1 MTDVPPRRDPAPYG
15 RGRRLSADGRY
26 RQETSSLRADDGTSR
41 STSSSERA
49 GGDIVPTIRQFLVHI
64 GIERGLAEATVTAYR
79 ADLEAYADWIE
90 GRGRRFLRQV
100 VRGDVEGFVATLAA
114 AGEGERSRARRL
126 ASVHELHRFAL
137 SQGVVDRDESREVKP
152 PKAPGR
158 LPDVLTI
165 EQVAALMEAVR
176 MGGSDDPIV
185 LRDVALLE
193 FLYATGA
200 RASEAVGL
208 DLSDMDLDDRMV
220 RLTGKGSRQRLVPM
234 GGYARRAMRCYLDEA
249 RGALANRAGR
259 GHPGSGGRASRD
271 AQAVFLNTRGHRLSR
286 QSAWDAVRLA
296 GERAHLPRPLHPHT
310 LRHSFAT
317 HLLQG
322 GADVRTVQ
330 ELLGHAS
337 VTTTQVYTHVTPQT
351 LIETYLTSH
360 PRARYDS

>member
-1 MTDVPPRRDPAPYG
+1 MTDVPPCRDPAPSG
-15 RGRRLSADGRY
+15 RGRRLYGDGR
-26 RQETSSLRADDGTSR
+26 LRGGTPSPRVDDRTGR
-41 STSSSERA
+41 GLLPPEPA
-49 GGDIVPTIRQFLVHI
+49 AGDIVATIRQFLVHI

-79 ADLEAYADWIE
+79 ADLKAYADWIA
-90 GRGRRFLRQV
+90 GRGHRRLREV
-100 VRGDVEGFVATLAA
+100 ARGDVEGFVASLAA

-137 SQGVVDRDESREVKP
+137 SQGVVDLDVSREVKP
-152 PKAPGR
+152 PKAPER

-165 EQVAALMEAVR
+165 EQVAGLMEAVR
-176 MGGSDDPIV
+176 MGGSEDSIV

-200 RASEAVGL
+200 RVSEAVGL
-208 DLSDMDLDDRMV
+208 DLADMDLDDSMV
-220 RLTGKGSRQRLVPM
+220 RLTGKGSRQRLVPI
-234 GGYARRAMRCYLDEA
+234 GGYARRAMRRYLDEA
-249 RGALANRAGR
+249 RGALAGRRAR
-259 GHPGSGGRASRD
+259 GQARSGGHASRD

-337 VTTTQVYTHVTPQT
+337 VTTTQIYTHVTPQT
-351 LIETYLTSH
+351 LMETYLTSH